1 MENAPVRPSFAT
13 WRAGGYAN
21 VAAPRAADPARLQA
35 LAGRTMGTNW
45 SLKFDNPAMLPQP
58 AVLGAVTLALDRVVA
73 QMSTWEP
80 ASDIS
85 RYNGAPAGSRHAVPN
100 AFAEVLAC
108 ALHWA
113 EASGGAIDPTV
124 GPLVALWGFGAQAGQ
139 AAVSPPSPDALAE
152 ARERI
157 GWRRLAFDPTRGCIT
172 QPGDLWLDLSGVAKG
187 FAVDHV
193 ADALH
198 AIGLHDFLIEV
209 GGELKGRGKRPDGQ
223 PWRVRLDTLVD
234 ALPPLALDGLAV
246 ATSGDR
252 WHAHEHAGR
261 RWSHTIDPR
270 NGEPASPDVASVTV
284 LHPQCMHADALA
296 TALAVLGPTEGL
308 AFAQRHDIAALFV
321 CRGAAGPRTIA
332 SIAWQ
337 ARSA

>member
-1 MENAPVRPSFAT
+1 MNAPVRPSFAS

-21 VAAPRAADPARLQA
+21 VAAPRAADPARLQT
-35 LAGRTMGTNW
+35 LDGRTMGTRW

-58 AVLGAVTLALDRVVA
+58 AVRGAVTLALDRVVA

-85 RYNGAPAGSRHAVPN
+85 LYNGAPAGSRHAVPN

-108 ALHWA
+108 AVHWA

-124 GPLVALWGFGAQAGQ
+124 GPLVALWGFGAHADPG
-139 AAVSPPSPDALAE
+139 ASPPSPDAMTE
-152 ARERI
+152 ARERV
-157 GWRRLAFDPTRGCIT
+157 GWRHLAFDPATRCIT
-172 QPGDLWLDLSGVAKG
+172 QPGGLWLDLSGVAKG

-193 ADALH
+193 SDALQ
-198 AIGLHDFLIEV
+198 AIGLRDFLVEV
-209 GGELKGRGKRPDGQ
+209 GGELKGCGQRPGGQ

-234 ALPPLALDGLAV
+234 TLPPLTLCDLAV

-252 WHAHEHAGR
+252 WHAHEQAGR

-270 NGEPASPDVASVTV
+270 SGEPAAPDLASVTV
-284 LHPQCMHADALA
+284 LHPECMHADALA
-296 TALAVLGPTEGL
+296 TTLTVLGPVEGV
-308 AFAQRHDIAALFV
+308 AFAQRHGIAALFV
-321 CRGAAGPRTIA
+321 CRDAVGPRAVATD
-332 SIAWQ
+332 AWQ
-337 ARSA
+337 ARTA